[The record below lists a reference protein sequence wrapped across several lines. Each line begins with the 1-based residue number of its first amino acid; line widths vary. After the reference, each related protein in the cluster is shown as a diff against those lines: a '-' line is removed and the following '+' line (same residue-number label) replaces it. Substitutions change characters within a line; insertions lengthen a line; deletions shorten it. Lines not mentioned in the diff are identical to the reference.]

1 MGPASYANER
11 TSVVATAKRA
21 SPRDRRAQPSPVRW
35 AVPLLLSAAPW
46 GWFAIRDLGP
56 GMDPIAVGLPVGAM
70 LLAAATLAVALLSD
84 RLRYALVSVSLVTVA
99 GVAVLGPRLPRPTE
113 APLDPFRLVSANT
126 YQGNAAP
133 RAAARALVA
142 ARPDVLVAVETP
154 VVLRSALEGE
164 LRGLE
169 HAQRSGLNVFARWPL
184 GEPDPIP
191 SIETSSAIRVEVDRP
206 GAPFV
211 LYAVHLPNPLH
222 EVSFRAHAS
231 LVDELLD
238 AARRERLPVV
248 LAGDFN
254 MSDRST
260 SYRTL
265 DGAMRDAMRTSLAG
279 STYQRGLWALLQ
291 LRIDHV
297 FVSNQTCAAGAGT
310 FGVPGSDHEG
320 LEVLLGRCP

>member
-11 TSVVATAKRA
+11 TSVVATAERA
-21 SPRDRRAQPSPVRW
+21 SPRDRRAPPSAARW
-35 AVPLLLSAAPW
+35 VVPLLLAAAPW

-70 LLAAATLAVALLSD
+70 VLAIATFAVAMLSD
-84 RLRYALVSVSLVTVA
+84 RMRFALVSLSLVTIA
-99 GVAVLGPRLPRPTE
+99 GVVVLAPRLPRS
-113 APLDPFRLVSANT
+113 APAPVDPFRLVSANT
-126 YQGNAAP
+126 YQDNPDP

-154 VVLRSALEGE
+154 VVLQWALRADLNALEHVK
-164 LRGLE
+164 LD
-169 HAQRSGLNVFARWPL
+169 GLNVFARWPL
-184 GEPDPIP
+184 GEPDAIG
-191 SIETSSAIRVEVDRP
+191 SIATSSAIRVEVDRP

-211 LYAVHLPNPLH
+211 LYVVHLPNPLH
-222 EVSFRAHAS
+222 EVSFREHAS
-231 LVDELLD
+231 LVEDLLR
-238 AARRERLPVV
+238 AALSEHRPVV

-260 SYRTL
+260 SYRML
-265 DGAMRDAMRTSLAG
+265 DGAMRDAMRSSLAG
-279 STYQRGLWALLQ
+279 STYQFGLWGLLQ

-297 FVSNQTCAAGAGT
+297 FVSRETCAAGAGT

-320 LEVLLGRCP
+320 LDVLLGRCP